1 MYLDKTLGLVLW
13 CRSMRHTSERCLS
26 LGNEVVPWLSSE
38 LRDTETPE
46 PAWSHLPHSA
56 HTPLIQH
63 RPVLVLWNYCSS
75 PNSQWKLGFHFC
87 SYSVSWITETLGFLK
102 VQCLE
107 TVRDCGA
114 PGGFRDLELCKI
126 KSNQSQHRPVTS
138 RFLPVEFKEWN
149 SSHRKMG
156 FRWQF

>member
-1 MYLDKTLGLVLW
+1 MQVHETHKWEVPLFGEWGSSLTELWAKRHRDSWTGLIPF
-13 CRSMRHTSERCLS
+13 TS
-26 LGNEVVPWLSSE
+26 LSSNT
-38 LRDTETPE
+38 TE
-46 PAWSHLPHSA
+46 A
-56 HTPLIQH
+56 
-63 RPVLVLWNYCSS
+63 CSS
-75 PNSQWKLGFHFC
+75 LVELLLFTKLTVKAR
-87 SYSVSWITETLGFLK
+87 VSLLLLQCFLYHRNLRILK